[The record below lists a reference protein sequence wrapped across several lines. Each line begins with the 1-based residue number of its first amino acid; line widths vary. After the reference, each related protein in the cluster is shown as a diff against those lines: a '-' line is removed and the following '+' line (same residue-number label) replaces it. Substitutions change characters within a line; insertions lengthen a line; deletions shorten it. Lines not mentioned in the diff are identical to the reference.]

1 MARKA
6 HIRFATSLAL
16 GVGIALSAP
25 AWSEPVTFVYQVEH
39 PTYGD
44 VGTYT
49 NVISQNGDT
58 IDIQTNLHVAV
69 RILGVRL
76 FHQDAKRLEHW
87 EDGRLISFHGG
98 TDDNGREIDVDG
110 EAQGETF
117 VIQSSLGSFIAPAR
131 VHPSNPWS
139 LQCLNTDTM
148 MGTKTGK
155 VMKVAVTDTGMVDLV
170 FGGKATRL
178 HQYFIDSDKH
188 QVVWLDDSGVVAGF
202 ETEEDGTRIR
212 FVLKQNDKAAPA
224 TPVRDHVAL
233 RQINNP

>member
-6 HIRFATSLAL
+6 QISIAALFALVFGATWSN
-16 GVGIALSAP
+16 P
-25 AWSEPVTFVYQVEH
+25 ARSEPLTFVYHVEH

-49 NVISQNGDT
+49 NVIIQNGDSV
-58 IDIQTNLHVAV
+58 DIQTDLHVAV
-69 RILGVRL
+69 KVLGVRL

-87 EDGRLISFHGG
+87 ESGRLISFHGG

-110 EAQGETF
+110 KARDDAF
-117 VIQSSLGSFIAPAR
+117 VIQSPLGDFTAPAR

-139 LQCLNTDTM
+139 QQCLNTDTM

-155 VMKVAVTDTGMVDLV
+155 VMKVAVTDTGIVDVV
-170 FGGKATRL
+170 FDGKPTRL

-202 ETEEDGTRIR
+202 ETEEAGTRIR
-212 FVLKQNDKAAPA
+212 FILEQDDKAKSTAPA
-224 TPVRDHVAL
+224 RDHVAL
-233 RQINNP
+233 RQANNP